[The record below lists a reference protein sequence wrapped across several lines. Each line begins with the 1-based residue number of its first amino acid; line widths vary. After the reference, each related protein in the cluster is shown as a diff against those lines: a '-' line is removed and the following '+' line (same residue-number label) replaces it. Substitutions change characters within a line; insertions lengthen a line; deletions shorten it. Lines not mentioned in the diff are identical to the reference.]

1 MSEKMSEV
9 YEAYDMEIQ
18 GVARG
23 RGTIILRT
31 DKGIRQVFPA
41 SGSEER
47 LRQEKEFKESLY
59 EEGFHHIERLI
70 ENKEGELITC
80 DRYGNPYVIREYFE
94 GRECSPTGIYDL
106 SSASENLAIFHVR
119 GRELYARE
127 ERTYAYREPG
137 NFTKKTHEMKK
148 IRSFISKRPV
158 KCDFEELYTEAF
170 DMFYSQAVKCREMM
184 EKCNR
189 TDLAGKIGYCHGSY
203 NYHSVLFCDGFTAT
217 INFDR
222 FHVGYQLT
230 DLYQYIRKVLEKNNY
245 NFDIAVRLM
254 DEYDRIIPLTKEDYR
269 YIYILYSYPEK
280 FWKISNRY
288 MNSKK
293 CWISPANLEKLR
305 KVIKDE
311 QEKQKF
317 LKDFCNHYDFTSE

>member
-1 MSEKMSEV
+1 MSEKMGEV
-9 YEAYDMEIQ
+9 YEAYDMEVQ

-31 DKGIRQVFPA
+31 DKGIRQVFPVTV
-41 SGSEER
+41 SEER

-59 EEGFHHIERLI
+59 EEGFRHIERLI
-70 ENKEGELITC
+70 ENTEGELITY
-80 DRYGNPYVIREYFE
+80 DRYGNPFVIKEYFD
-94 GRECSPTGIYDL
+94 GRECNPTSLYDL
-106 SSASENLAIFHVR
+106 ASASENLAIFHVR
-119 GRELYARE
+119 GRTLYASE
-127 ERTYAYREPG
+127 ERTYAYKEPG
-137 NFTKKTHEMKK
+137 NFARKTKEIKK

-158 KCDFEELYTEAF
+158 KCDFEQMYMEAF
-170 DMFYSQAVKCREMM
+170 DMFYEQAVKCQEMM
-184 EKCNR
+184 AKCSR

-203 NYHSVLFCDGFTAT
+203 NYHSVLFCDGYMAT
-217 INFDR
+217 VNFDR

-245 NFDIAVRLM
+245 NFNIAVRLM
-254 DEYDRIIPLTKEDYR
+254 EEYDRIIHLTNEDYR

-293 CWISPANLEKLR
+293 CWISPANLEKLK
-305 KVIKDE
+305 KVITDE
-311 QEKQKF
+311 QKKQEF
-317 LKDFCNHYDFTSE
+317 LREFCNHYGFTSE